1 MNAPGDTRAFIIFR
15 YNQAMPAVSVLL
27 PCYNAARTLA
37 EALDSLSRQT
47 FTDFEVIAVDDG
59 SSDTTAAILQEWASL
74 DSRFRLLSQPH
85 GGIIPA
91 LNAGLAACRAPY
103 VARMDADDRCH
114 PERLA
119 RQIAFL
125 EAHPEVAVVGCL
137 VRGYPP
143 GQVRQGFRLY
153 LDWLNSLVADA
164 DIRREIFVES
174 PLAHPSVVFRQQW
187 VEQVGCYQ
195 EHGWPED
202 YDLWLRLYLAGAHFA
217 KVPEVLLDW
226 RESPG
231 RLTRRD
237 GRYALENFLRAK
249 VHYLKRGPLA
259 GREAVIIWGAGMF
272 GRRLSKHLVR
282 QGAPLIAFVDVDPRK
297 IGRERRGLP
306 ILAPT
311 TLLEWWQRYDHP
323 ILLAAVGAR
332 GARPLIRAQM
342 TALGLRE
349 GRDWWNVA

>member
-1 MNAPGDTRAFIIFR
+1 
-15 YNQAMPAVSVLL
+15 MPAVSVLL
-27 PCYNAARTLA
+27 PCYNVAGTLS
-37 EALDSLSRQT
+37 EALDSLVSQT
-47 FTDFEVIAVDDG
+47 FADFEVIAVDDG
-59 SSDTTAAILQEWASL
+59 SSDTTAAILEEWASR

-91 LNAGLAACRAPY
+91 LNAGLAVCRVPY
-103 VARMDADDRCH
+103 VARMDADDRCQ

-143 GQVRQGFRLY
+143 GQVRQGFCLY
-153 LDWLNSLVADA
+153 LEWLNSLVSDA

-174 PLAHPSVVFRQQW
+174 PLAHPSVVFRREW
-187 VEQVGCYQ
+187 VEQVGGYQ

-202 YDLWLRLYLAGAHFA
+202 YDLWLRLYLAGARFA

-226 RESPG
+226 RESPE

-249 VHYLKRGPLA
+249 AYYLGRGPLI
-259 GREAVIIWGAGMF
+259 GCEAVIIWGAGMI
-272 GRRLSKHLVR
+272 GRRLSKYLVR
-282 QGAPLIAFVDVDPRK
+282 QGAPLVAFVDVDPRK
-297 IGRERRGLP
+297 IGRARRGLP
-306 ILAPT
+306 ILAPSA
-311 TLLEWWQRYDHP
+311 LPEWWQRYDHP
-323 ILLAAVGAR
+323 IVLAAVGAR
-332 GARPLIRAQM
+332 GARPLIRAQL
-342 TALGLRE
+342 AAFGLCE